1 MVAPPIPR
9 DIPVNQIIVTTVETI
24 RNVAVMQL
32 LVQHQKAMLIIGPTG
47 TGKSVYVTDFLLK
60 KNDTTTYLPLFINFS
75 AQTTANQ
82 TQDIITAKLDKRRK
96 GVFGP
101 PVTKRLVIFVDD
113 INMSLKEPYGAQ
125 PPIELLRQWFDH
137 EMWYD
142 KKEIVPM
149 RLVDIQ
155 FMCAMC
161 PSTGGENTVTP
172 RFLRHFNH
180 LCIDEFQDAI
190 LINIFSKIMLW
201 HLDTRGFSKDF
212 DPCIEEIV
220 LATLNIFKMARKYL
234 LPTPNKSHYV
244 FNLRDFSRVIQG
256 VLLSVPEAMEDMTAM
271 KRLWVHEVLRVYYDR
286 LVEDPDRLW
295 MIGALHKVCQDE
307 LHEDLN
313 KMCERLATPGVKQI
327 GEIELRNLL
336 YCDFAN
342 PKADTRHYMEV
353 LNLDQLKSIIEGYLA
368 EYNNMSKKPM
378 NLELFS
384 QFYCAE
390 FCIKFYTIF

>member
-1 MVAPPIPR
+1 MAAAPIPR

-24 RNVAVMQL
+24 RNAALMQL
-32 LVQHQKAMLIIGPTG
+32 LVQHQKAMMLIGPSG
-47 TGKSVYVTDFLLK
+47 TGKSVYVADFLLK
-60 KNDTTTYLPLFINFS
+60 KNDTKMYLPLFINYS

-101 PVTKRLVIFVDD
+101 PITKRLVIFVDD
-113 INMSLKEPYGAQ
+113 VNMSLKDTYGAQ

-142 KKEIVPM
+142 RKELVPM
-149 RLVDIQ
+149 KLVDIQ

-161 PSTGGENTVTP
+161 PPTGGGNTITP
-172 RFLRHFNH
+172 RFSRHFNH
-180 LCIDEFQDAI
+180 LCIDEFQESI
-190 LINIFSKIMLW
+190 LISIFSKIMLW

-212 DPCIEEIV
+212 DPCIQQIV
-220 LATLNIFKMARKYL
+220 LATLGIFKMAKKYL
-234 LPTPNKSHYV
+234 LPTPNKLHYV

-286 LVEDPDRLW
+286 LVEDADRLW
-295 MIGALHKVCQDE
+295 IIGALQKICQDE
-307 LHEDLN
+307 LQEDLN
-313 KMCERLATPGVKQI
+313 TMCERLAAPGVKQV
-327 GEIELRNLL
+327 GETELRNLL

-353 LNLDQLKSIIEGYLA
+353 FNLDQLKSIVEGYLA

-378 NLELFS
+378 NLVLFR
-384 QFYCAE
+384 
-390 FCIKFYTIF
+390 